1 MQTNAQEAPEAAKQ
15 VEALRLELER
25 CQYEL
30 SQCHGRLRQM
40 EGLFAH
46 VADSMLLTGPGGR
59 IIDANPAASALLGYE
74 KRELLN
80 LHAWDFVTPASR
92 HAILEQIRRTA
103 SGIAVTLQATC
114 PCKSGE
120 QKVLDLR
127 FARFDAGG
135 HDLMVLS
142 FRDVT
147 EAKRAEAFL
156 AAEKRLL
163 EMVAQGQSLSSIL
176 SALCEQFEKLYSGS
190 VSSVLLADSRSD
202 RLWHGAAP
210 NISPKYTEAISGGV
224 KIGPSEG
231 SCGIA
236 AYRGEPVFVS
246 DIDADPLWRDYR
258 NAALACGLR
267 SCWSMPIFSTERK
280 VLGTF
285 ATYFREPASP
295 TQHQHDVIEQFA
307 HLASIAIERAQGH
320 EALRRSEAYLAEA
333 QKLSLTGSFG
343 WNTSSGELFWSDETF
358 RILEC
363 DRATKPS
370 LEFVFSRIHP
380 DDITLVKQTLD
391 RAKCEGTDLDF
402 EHRLLMPDDA
412 VKHVH
417 IVAHA
422 LDDKP
427 ESKEFVGAVMDVTR
441 HHQAEAAL
449 AEALSEIRKSE
460 QDLRLMIDSI
470 PGLVSSR
477 TPEGEAEF
485 INQQVLDF
493 FGESVKGMPNWST
506 YLHPD
511 DRERAV
517 SLWHRSLETGQLFEG
532 EFRARRDDGVYR
544 WLHSRVN
551 PLRDTEGRIVR
562 WYNLL
567 TDIDDRKR
575 AEQAFRDSE
584 QRFRL
589 IVDNI
594 PGFVCAMTAAGEL
607 ELVNQRILNYTGKTL
622 EELKNWGRLVHQD
635 DLARVVNAW
644 TRSVQTGCPYDIEHR
659 ILGADGAFRW
669 FHVRGLPLRNVEG
682 SVVRWY
688 VALYDIEDRKR
699 AEEAARASEH
709 NFRLIFNSIAG
720 LVTTHSASGELE
732 LANQPFLDYTGET
745 VENLKDNHSILHP
758 DDRDLVLTR
767 WKKSMETGDPL
778 RVEVR
783 LRRAD
788 GIYRWFYA
796 CAIPLRSEDGR
807 VIRWYSLFTD
817 VDDHKKAGD
826 ALSKARSDLAHVSRI
841 TTVGEL
847 AASIAHEVNQPLAAV
862 VTNANACLRWL
873 DREVPNLDEA
883 REAVRRIVRD
893 GNLGSEVIGRIRALL
908 KNEPPARVCVSVNET
923 VEETLK
929 LAQAELHGLVLQLEL
944 ASELP
949 QVIADRV
956 QLQQVLL
963 NLIMNALDAMRPVS
977 DRPRVLRIETKSHG
991 NDAVLVA
998 VRDSGIGLQPESME
1012 KLFQTFYTT
1021 KPRGLGMGLSISRS
1035 IIEAHGGR
1043 LWAECHDAPGATFQ
1057 FVLPAGNGGVT

>member
-1 MQTNAQEAPEAAKQ
+1 
-15 VEALRLELER
+15 
-25 CQYEL
+25 
-30 SQCHGRLRQM
+30 
-40 EGLFAH
+40 
-46 VADSMLLTGPGGR
+46 
-59 IIDANPAASALLGYE
+59 
-74 KRELLN
+74 
-80 LHAWDFVTPASR
+80 
-92 HAILEQIRRTA
+92 
-103 SGIAVTLQATC
+103 
-114 PCKSGE
+114 
-120 QKVLDLR
+120 
-127 FARFDAGG
+127 
-135 HDLMVLS
+135 
-142 FRDVT
+142 
-147 EAKRAEAFL
+147 
-156 AAEKRLL
+156 
-163 EMVAQGQSLSSIL
+163 
-176 SALCEQFEKLYSGS
+176 
-190 VSSVLLADSRSD
+190 
-202 RLWHGAAP
+202 
-210 NISPKYTEAISGGV
+210 
-224 KIGPSEG
+224 
-231 SCGIA
+231 
-236 AYRGEPVFVS
+236 
-246 DIDADPLWRDYR
+246 
-258 NAALACGLR
+258 
-267 SCWSMPIFSTERK
+267 
-280 VLGTF
+280 
-285 ATYFREPASP
+285 
-295 TQHQHDVIEQFA
+295 
-307 HLASIAIERAQGH
+307 
-320 EALRRSEAYLAEA
+320 
-333 QKLSLTGSFG
+333 
-343 WNTSSGELFWSDETF
+343 
-358 RILEC
+358 
-363 DRATKPS
+363 
-370 LEFVFSRIHP
+370 
-380 DDITLVKQTLD
+380 
-391 RAKCEGTDLDF
+391 
-402 EHRLLMPDDA
+402 
-412 VKHVH
+412 
-417 IVAHA
+417 
-422 LDDKP
+422 
-427 ESKEFVGAVMDVTR
+427 
-441 HHQAEAAL
+441 
-449 AEALSEIRKSE
+449 
-460 QDLRLMIDSI
+460 
-470 PGLVSSR
+470 
-477 TPEGEAEF
+477 
-485 INQQVLDF
+485 
-493 FGESVKGMPNWST
+493 
-506 YLHPD
+506 
-511 DRERAV
+511 
-517 SLWHRSLETGQLFEG
+517 
-532 EFRARRDDGVYR
+532 
-544 WLHSRVN
+544 
-551 PLRDTEGRIVR
+551 
-562 WYNLL
+562 
-567 TDIDDRKR
+567 
-575 AEQAFRDSE
+575 
-584 QRFRL
+584 
-589 IVDNI
+589 
-594 PGFVCAMTAAGEL
+594 MTAAGEV
-607 ELVNQRILNYTGKTL
+607 ELLNQRILNYTGKTL